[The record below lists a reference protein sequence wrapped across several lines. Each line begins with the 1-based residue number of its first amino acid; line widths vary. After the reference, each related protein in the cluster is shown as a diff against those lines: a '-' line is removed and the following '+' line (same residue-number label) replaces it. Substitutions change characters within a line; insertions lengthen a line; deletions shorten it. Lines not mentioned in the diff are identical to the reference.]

1 MCPVEQSEGAWGM
14 DKQAAGSVKPLDR
27 YLKPWDV
34 WAIAFGCMVGWGVF
48 AMPGTTFLPVAGPAG
63 TLISMLLGMAF
74 MLVIGWNFSYLMGRS
89 PMTGGVYSYT
99 KEAFGRDHAFLC
111 SWFLCLSYLTIVF
124 LNGTAL
130 FIIVR
135 TLFADVAQSGF
146 HYSVAGNTIYLGE
159 TLISVLVLAAVGIL
173 FVLAKPM
180 LQRLHTILA
189 FVLFGGIVITAVFCL
204 PGVIAGGTLGSFGT
218 QGLNKGFAVLSLVIM
233 APWAF
238 VGFEVTAFDT
248 AHFKFPVRKSGRILV
263 SSIAAAAFAYIAMTF
278 VSISS
283 VPDGF
288 SSWQAYIEGL
298 DGLKGVAAVPTF
310 FAAKSVMGTAGLVLM
325 AVTAVA
331 AILTGIIGGFRATTR
346 VLATMAEDRIL
357 SEKFQNTTYSI
368 VFILALSILLSLLGR
383 NTLIWFVDLTSLGAI
398 IGFGYCSA
406 AAFKLARV
414 EGNRKAAVTGLIGAV
429 ISVIFFLVQLIPR
442 LAALDA
448 MSSEAFLLL
457 SFWCL
462 LGFVFYWRTVTR
474 SMLTEFSGMS
484 ASGIALFALLVYSVL
499 MWFVKRLA
507 AAEQITQVKQTL
519 VWDGIILMVMIF
531 VGLAIMLYVQ
541 NIVRQKHEAAE
552 REKIHAVESSLA
564 KSRFLF
570 NMSHDIRT
578 PMNAIIGYTNLAQKE
593 KEPAKTREYL
603 DKIESSSQHL
613 LALINDILEM
623 SRIESGTIELEF
635 SPVDLSALFD
645 GTRDLFSE
653 QMRQKKLDFQV
664 HTDQIRNRYV
674 WCDGKNL
681 NRVLLNILSNAYK
694 FTPEG
699 GRITASLSETGSG
712 ESGYGS
718 YEIRVQ
724 DTGIGMS
731 KEFAEKIFTAFER
744 ERTSTVSG
752 VEGTGLGMSI
762 TKGIVDLMGGTIE
775 VITSPGSGTAIVIR
789 LKLKIAEE
797 KDMVKDQREPADGT
811 EETQEDSAM
820 DFTGRR
826 LLLVEDNMINMEIA
840 NMILSDAGFTVET
853 AENGRIAVD
862 KVASSE
868 PGYYDAVLMDI
879 QMPVMDGY
887 EATRAIRALDNKAL
901 AGIPILA
908 MTANAFKED
917 ELAALE
923 AGMQAHIAKP
933 VDVNQLMK
941 TLASVL
947 QMPADKNGE

>member
-1 MCPVEQSEGAWGM
+1 ME
-14 DKQAAGSVKPLDR
+14 KQTADAVRPLDR
-27 YLKPWDV
+27 YLAPVDV
-34 WAIAFGCMVGWGVF
+34 WGISFGCMVGWGVF
-48 AMPGTTFLPVAGPAG
+48 AMPGLTFLPVAGPAG

-74 MLVIGWNFSYLMGRS
+74 MLIIGGNFSYLMGRS
-89 PMTGGVYSYT
+89 AVTGGIYSYA

-130 FIIVR
+130 FLIVR

-159 TLISVLVLAAVGIL
+159 TLVSVLVLASVGIL

-189 FVLFGGIVITAVFCL
+189 LILFFGIVITGTICTPGAVASGAL
-204 PGVIAGGTLGSFGT
+204 SSFGI
-218 QGLNKGFAVLSLVIM
+218 QGLNKGYAVLSLVIL

-238 VGFEVTAFDT
+238 VGFEVTSFDT
-248 AHFKFPVRKSGRILV
+248 AHFRFPVRKSRSILL
-263 SSIAAAAFAYIAMTF
+263 SSIVAATFAYVIMTS
-278 VSISS
+278 VSVSA

-298 DGLKGVAAVPTF
+298 DGLRGLASVPTF
-310 FAAKSVMGTAGLVLM
+310 FAARSIMGNAGLVIM
-325 AVTAVA
+325 TITAVA

-357 SEKFQNTTYSI
+357 SEKFQKTTYSI
-368 VFILALSILLSLLGR
+368 VFILVLAILLSLLGR
-383 NTLIWFVDLTSLGAI
+383 NTLVWFVDLTSFGAI

-406 AAFKLARV
+406 AAYKLAKA
-414 EGNRKAAVTGLIGAV
+414 EGKRKTTVTGLIGAV
-429 ISVIFFLVQLIPR
+429 ISVIFLIVQLVPR
-442 LAALDA
+442 VAALDA
-448 MSSEAFLLL
+448 MASEAFLLL
-457 SFWCL
+457 ALWCL
-462 LGFVFYWRTVTR
+462 LGFVFYWRTVTK
-474 SMLTEFSGMS
+474 SSLTEYSGMS
-484 ASGIALFALLVYSVL
+484 TSGIALFALLVYSAL
-499 MWFVKRLA
+499 LWFVKRIA
-507 AAEQITQVKQTL
+507 AADTIGQVNQML
-519 VWDGIILMVMIF
+519 VWDVIILMVIIF
-531 VGLAIMLYVQ
+531 VGLTVMLYIQ
-541 NIVRQKHEAAE
+541 SIVRKKHEAME

-578 PMNAIIGYTNLAQKE
+578 PMNAIIGYTNLARKE
-593 KEPAKTREYL
+593 KDITKTRDYL

-635 SPVDLSALFD
+635 LPIDLRGVFD
-645 GTRDLFSE
+645 GIRDLFSE
-653 QMRQKKLDFQV
+653 QMKQKKLDFQV
-664 HTDQIRNRYV
+664 HTGQVQNQYV
-674 WCDGKNL
+674 WCDRKNL

-699 GRITASLSETGSG
+699 GHITTSLFEAGSG
-712 ESGYGS
+712 ENGYGS

-724 DTGIGMS
+724 DSGIGMS
-731 KEFAEKIFTAFER
+731 REFADKIFTAFER

-762 TKGIVDLMGGTIE
+762 TKSIVDMMGGTIE
-775 VITSPGSGTAIVIR
+775 VITSPGSGTTIVIR

-797 KDMVKDQREPADGT
+797 KDVTKDQQEATDRTEAEPADT
-811 EETQEDSAM
+811 AV

-840 NMILSDAGFTVET
+840 NMILQEAGFTVET
-853 AENGRIAVD
+853 AENGKIAVD
-862 KVASSE
+862 KVSSSE

-887 EATRAIRALDNKAL
+887 EATREIRALHNKDL
-901 AGIPILA
+901 ANIPILA

-933 VDVNQLMK
+933 VDVEQLMK

-947 QMPADKNGE
+947 LAADEKDSK